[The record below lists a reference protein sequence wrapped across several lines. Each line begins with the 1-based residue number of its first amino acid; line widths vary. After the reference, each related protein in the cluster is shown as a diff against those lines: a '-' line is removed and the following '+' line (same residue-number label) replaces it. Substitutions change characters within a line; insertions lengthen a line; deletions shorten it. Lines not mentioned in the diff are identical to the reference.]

1 MFLLYL
7 TMHVNIFLSKALGF
21 ISRVFF
27 PQAAMV
33 RLVRFFHAVSIACL
47 TSGSLYPFF
56 VFLLPVL
63 FQDFREQ
70 DDPSLKTQFTIK
82 NTVWIQR
89 LFFYGY
95 HCDYM
100 RNLLCANP
108 FISFV
113 AVTTLYA
120 KRAKSLTLG
129 LRKNPLHLGLCFQ
142 SSIFSFHVFSRCS
155 EYRTSQPWIHIKCT
169 DNISTE
175 WSRPSWPIFQALSLS
190 SSFCSPIAHM
200 CVHYVG

>member
-1 MFLLYL
+1 
-7 TMHVNIFLSKALGF
+7 
-21 ISRVFF
+21 
-27 PQAAMV
+27 MV

-95 HCDYM
+95 HCDYI
-100 RNLLCANP
+100 
-108 FISFV
+108 ISFV

-120 KRAKSLTLG
+120 KRAKSLKLG

-175 WSRPSWPIFQALSLS
+175 CDR
-190 SSFCSPIAHM
+190 
-200 CVHYVG
+200 VHHGLFFKPFHFHRHFVPR